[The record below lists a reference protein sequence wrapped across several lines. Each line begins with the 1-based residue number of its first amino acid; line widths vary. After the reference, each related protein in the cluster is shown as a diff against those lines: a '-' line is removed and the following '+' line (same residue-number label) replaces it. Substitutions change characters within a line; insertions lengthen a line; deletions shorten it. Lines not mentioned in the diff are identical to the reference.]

1 MEPFEYV
8 VVITSL
14 ITGLGIAQLLTGTAD
29 IISHYRHVKVSVPLM
44 LMIGSTFLNH
54 YQEWFYNYQYS
65 FYITDWSMKN
75 ILGVVV
81 FPITLFL
88 LARMLFPTGLRSQE
102 SDLVSYYSDQWPSL
116 FTVNIVVIVISIF
129 QDMYF
134 SGIGPLDQ
142 LPKFVLIAAHLIF
155 LGFNITSRKAHLVFQ
170 LLFFVG
176 MIAFILVTDQNLNEI
191 YDKLMQTRS

>member
-29 IISHYRHVKVSVPLM
+29 IISHYRSVKISYPLL

-65 FYITDWSMKN
+65 YYIQDWSMKV
-75 ILGVVV
+75 ILGLVIY
-81 FPITLFL
+81 PITLFI

-102 SDLVSYYSDQWPSL
+102 SDLDAYYYDQWRPL
-116 FTVNIVVIVISIF
+116 FSVNIMVILISVF
-129 QDMYF
+129 QDMFF
-134 SGIGPLDQ
+134 SGIGPLEQ
-142 LPKFVLIAAHLIF
+142 LPKFVLIAAHLVFI
-155 LGFNITSRKAHLVFQ
+155 GFNVTNRKAHVTFQ
-170 LLFFVG
+170 LLFFIG
-176 MIAFILVTDQNLNEI
+176 MIAFILITDENLNDL
-191 YDKLMQTRS
+191 YDMVYGAG

>member
-29 IISHYRHVKVSVPLM
+29 IVSHYRHVKVSWPLM
-44 LMIGSTFLNH
+44 LLIGSTFLNH

-81 FPITLFL
+81 FPITLFV
-88 LARMLFPTGLRSQE
+88 LARMLFPTGLRREE
-102 SDLVSYYSDQWPSL
+102 SDLVSYYEDQWKAL
-116 FTVNIVVIVISIF
+116 FTVNIIVILISVF

-134 SGIGPLDQ
+134 SGIGPIDQ
-142 LPKFVLIAAHLIF
+142 FPKFVLIAAHLVF
-155 LGFNITSRKAHLVFQ
+155 LGFNITGKRAHLVFQ
-170 LLFFVG
+170 LLFFAG
-176 MIAFILVTDQNLNEI
+176 MIAFILVTDQNLNVI
-191 YDKLMQTRS
+191 YDKVTATGN

>member
-29 IISHYRHVKVSVPLM
+29 IISHYRHIKISWPLM

-65 FYITDWSMKN
+65 LYITDWSMKS
-75 ILGVVV
+75 ILGLVAY
-81 FPITLFL
+81 PITLFL
-88 LARMLFPTGLRSQE
+88 LARMLFPTGLRGEE
-102 SDLVSYYSDQWPSL
+102 SDLVSYYEDQWQAL
-116 FTVNIVVIVISIF
+116 FTVNIVVIIISVF
-129 QDMYF
+129 QDMFF
-134 SGIGPLDQ
+134 SGIGPMDQ
-142 LPKFVLIAAHLIF
+142 LPKFVLITAHLVF
-155 LGFNITSRKAHLVFQ
+155 MGFNITSRKAHFIFQ

-176 MIAFILVTDQNLNEI
+176 MIAFILATDQNLNEI
-191 YDKLMQTRS
+191 YDKLMETSI